1 MGRYLREARQHA
13 KKIEYFYDHAGE
25 SGFSQ
30 ARYYWD
36 ELSSLALRASRSKRD
51 KNDAPLIQE
60 IKNSLKNMMDEME
73 ERKNIK
79 PNASV

>member
-1 MGRYLREARQHA
+1 MGRYLSKARKHA
-13 KKIEYFYDHAGE
+13 EKIKYFYDHAGE
-25 SGFSQ
+25 RGYSQ
-30 ARYYWD
+30 ALYHWNK
-36 ELSSLALRASRSKRD
+36 LSSLALRASRSKRD